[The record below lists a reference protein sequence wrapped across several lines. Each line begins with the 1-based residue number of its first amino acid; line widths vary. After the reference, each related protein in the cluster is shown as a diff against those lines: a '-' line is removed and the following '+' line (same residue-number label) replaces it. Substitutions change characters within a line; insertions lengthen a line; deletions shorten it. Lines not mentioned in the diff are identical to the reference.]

1 MYDGALRLP
10 LPGRTELVGFADD
23 IAVFDKELARAE
35 ELCDRSISRINSW
48 LSSVARASMLSVAPV
63 WGQALATPAYT
74 RGLCS
79 AHRLAALRISS
90 AFRAVSDQAA
100 LVLAGTPPLDLLA
113 AERASIHGQT
123 IGRTLTPRDK
133 QVLRLAAKD
142 ATLAASKGRWTYRMI
157 PQLDCWLK
165 RKHGQINFHLTQI
178 LSGHGCFR
186 SYLRRL
192 GHEEDDSCTH
202 CQEQLEESAE
212 HTVFNCAR
220 FAGERASLEAW
231 LGNTISAENLVP
243 LMLLSEANWQAV
255 SDFTA
260 KAMTEL
266 LAEERRRNQEAT

>member
-1 MYDGALRLP
+1 
-10 LPGRTELVGFADD
+10 
-23 IAVFDKELARAE
+23 
-35 ELCDRSISRINSW
+35 
-48 LSSVARASMLSVAPV
+48 MLYAAPV
-63 WGQALATPAYT
+63 WGHALA
-74 RGLCS
+74 
-79 AHRLAALRISS
+79 
-90 AFRAVSDQAA
+90 FRTVSDQTA

-186 SYLRRL
+186 SYLRRF

-202 CQEQLEESAE
+202 FQGQLEESAE

-220 FAGERASLEAW
+220 FAGERASLEAR
-231 LGNTISAENLVP
+231 LGNTITAENLVP

-255 SDFTA
+255 SDFAA

-266 LAEERRRNQEAT
+266 RAEARRRNQEAT